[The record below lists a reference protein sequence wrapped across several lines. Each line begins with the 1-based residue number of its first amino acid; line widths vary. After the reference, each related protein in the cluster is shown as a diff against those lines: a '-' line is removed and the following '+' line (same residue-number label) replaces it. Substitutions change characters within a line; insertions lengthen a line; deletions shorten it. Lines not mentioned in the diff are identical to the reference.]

1 MGARHLFWPVRS
13 RALLFLLCLAAMVPV
28 RAAQAAPPAAL
39 PADCRTLAAAAEPE
53 FGIPEGLL
61 QSMAMV
67 ETGIYGMAWP
77 WTINAGG
84 QPYYMLTEADAQE
97 LARRAVARY
106 GNEVAMGCMQIYL
119 KWHVDQFRDLQEV
132 LQPVA
137 NVRYAAAYL
146 VSLRRR
152 YGSWVKAVQHYHASD
167 PGAQLVYLCKVI
179 RTRVSLGFQGV
190 SADTARACAGAAPIP
205 GAMVAAGPADGG
217 APARSAS
224 GPQRE
229 EGHDQ

>member
-1 MGARHLFWPVRS
+1 MRARRLLLLACA
-13 RALLFLLCLAAMVPV
+13 ALLALGFGA
-28 RAAQAAPPAAL
+28 RAAQA
-39 PADCRTLAAAAEPE
+39 ADCRTLAAVVEPE

-84 QPYYMLTEADAQE
+84 QPYYMRTEADAQE

-119 KWHVDQFRDLQEV
+119 KWHADQFHDLQEI
-132 LQPVA
+132 LQPTA

-146 VSLRRR
+146 VSLHRQ

-179 RTRVSLGFQGV
+179 RTRATLGFQSV
-190 SADTARACAGAAPIP
+190 SVDTARACAGAAPIP
-205 GAMVAAGPADGG
+205 GAMVAAGPAGG
-217 APARSAS
+217 AAQ
-224 GPQRE
+224 GQRPPGAAADE
-229 EGHDQ
+229 GGEGHGP